1 MARRTIVVD
10 DETWEVYPSGRVTT
24 YPRDEF
30 GLLLQQ
36 GTGPERR
43 RRFTRYAPVGNRSPD
58 AALVELSERQL
69 VQLSRE
75 SQPAWT
81 APEGAYGA
89 RCPALSLD
97 GLGRGVRS
105 RRGRAARPGGRPRGH
120 RTDRPRHHR
129 RRAG

>member
-1 MARRTIVVD
+1 MARRTIVVA

-30 GLLLQQ
+30 GLLFQQ

-69 VQLSRE
+69 VELFRE

-89 RCPALSLD
+89 R
-97 GLGRGVRS
+97 
-105 RRGRAARPGGRPRGH
+105 
-120 RTDRPRHHR
+120 
-129 RRAG
+129 